1 MKQKTL
7 KNSFSVSGKGLHT
20 GLNITATFLPAPE
33 NHGYKIQR
41 VDLEGQP
48 VIEALAENVVETS
61 RGTVIADGDVRIS
74 TIEHAMAALYAAEI
88 DNCLIQVNAPE
99 MPIRRNRALWTRR
112 TKCRTGIL
120 SYQIKNR
127 NPRRRNR
134 FFNRSITRR

>member
-61 RGTVIADGDVRIS
+61 R
-74 TIEHAMAALYAAEI
+74 
-88 DNCLIQVNAPE
+88 
-99 MPIRRNRALWTRR
+99 
-112 TKCRTGIL
+112 
-120 SYQIKNR
+120 
-127 NPRRRNR
+127 
-134 FFNRSITRR
+134 

>member
-48 VIEALAENVVETS
+48 VIEALAEN
-61 RGTVIADGDVRIS
+61 GNI
-74 TIEHAMAALYAAEI
+74 
-88 DNCLIQVNAPE
+88 
-99 MPIRRNRALWTRR
+99 
-112 TKCRTGIL
+112 IL
-120 SYQIKNR
+120 SNQKSKSTTKK
-127 NPRRRNR
+127 PVLQ
-134 FFNRSITRR
+134 S